1 MANVKGPAIPEDTF
15 DMTGHCCGARYT
27 GIKNLTEQG
36 FRFELTEEAKAYLRA
51 QGIEVPASATGHQ
64 ELVADEVCLGH
75 ESSISS
81 NSDRLS

>member
-1 MANVKGPAIPEDTF
+1 MANIKGPAIPEDTF

-51 QGIEVPASATGHQ
+51 QGIEVPASVTGHQ

-75 ESSISS
+75 EPNISS
-81 NSDRLS
+81 NSDRQL

>member
-51 QGIEVPASATGHQ
+51 QGIEVPAVSGHQ
-64 ELVADEVCLGH
+64 ELVADKVGFGH
-75 ESSISS
+75 EPSISS
-81 NSDRLS
+81 NSDRQL

>member
-1 MANVKGPAIPEDTF
+1 MAKVKGPAIPEDTF

-51 QGIEVPASATGHQ
+51 QGIEVPAVTGHQ
-64 ELVADEVCLGH
+64 EPVADEVSFGH